1 MEEKEQNAMEMGKE
15 KKEENEEKA
24 EKKSR

>member
-15 KKEENEEKA
+15 KKEKNEEKT
-24 EKKSR
+24 EEKSR